1 MRWVRVWIILF
12 PFLPAAAAL
21 YICLPFF
28 FPLSLSVS
36 FLSFFYFFLCICSR
50 RLYPTT
56 LDYARKIGNPG
67 PHYSTVFNFF
77 FFFYLSPFSRVRLA
91 SEPFCSG
98 LSSPS
103 ISFWSNRLSAILTK
117 WRSRFFLRNAYPRI
131 VYETELYPRT
141 ATKFLDGR
149 ARRWII
155 KITPFYDSP
164 KTIYETRNKI
174 NCKFRQSCL
183 STRS

>member
-1 MRWVRVWIILF
+1 MWIILF

-21 YICLPFF
+21 YIYVYICLPFF

-77 FFFYLSPFSRVRLA
+77 FFLFVAVFSRSSGFRTFLLR
-91 SEPFCSG
+91 PFVPVYLVLVQPLVCYTNEMTK
-98 LSSPS
+98 
-103 ISFWSNRLSAILTK
+103 SFLFAKCLSAD
-117 WRSRFFLRNAYPRI
+117 RLRNGTLS
-131 VYETELYPRT
+131 E
-141 ATKFLDGR
+141 
-149 ARRWII
+149 
-155 KITPFYDSP
+155 
-164 KTIYETRNKI
+164 
-174 NCKFRQSCL
+174 NCDEIS
-183 STRS
+183 

>member
-131 VYETELYPRT
+131 VLRNGTLPENCDEISWWSCTS
-141 ATKFLDGR
+141 LDYQNNPILR
-149 ARRWII
+149 FSKNNLMNA
-155 KITPFYDSP
+155 K
-164 KTIYETRNKI
+164 
-174 NCKFRQSCL
+174 QH
-183 STRS
+183 